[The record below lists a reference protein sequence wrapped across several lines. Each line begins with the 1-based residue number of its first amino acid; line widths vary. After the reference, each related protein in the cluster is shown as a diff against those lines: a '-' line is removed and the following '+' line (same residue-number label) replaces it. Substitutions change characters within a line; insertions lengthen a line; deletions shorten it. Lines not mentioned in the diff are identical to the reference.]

1 MAVDEALLDSARDGA
16 LTLRLYGWEPGCL
29 SFGRNQTARGR
40 YDGARAADR
49 GIDVVRRPTG
59 GRSVFHCRELTYS
72 VTAPAEALGGLRDT
86 YLKINRA
93 LATGLRELGV
103 PAEVVEARGSGPSPS
118 PRPTVRAC
126 FRDPL
131 PGEVV
136 ADGRK
141 LIGSAQW
148 RDGEAL
154 LQHGSLLL
162 HNDQSIVEDLRVG
175 GPGSLVVPAAGL
187 AEFLDPLPD
196 IETISQALAASFSD
210 ELERDA
216 TREDLTAEEHTAA
229 ERTRPKY
236 EDDAWTWRR

>member
-1 MAVDEALLDSARDGA
+1 MAVDEALLDSARCGA
-16 LTLRLYGWEPGCL
+16 VTLRLYGWEPGCL

-40 YDGARAADR
+40 YDGERAADR

-59 GRSVFHCRELTYS
+59 GRSVFHCREITYS
-72 VTAPAEALGGLRDT
+72 VTSPAEALGGLRET

-93 LATGLRELGV
+93 LATGLRELGA
-103 PAEVVEARGSGPSPS
+103 PAAVVDARTRAPA

-162 HNDQSIVEDLRVG
+162 HNDQSIVEDLRIG
-175 GPGSLVVPAAGL
+175 GPGSLAVPAAGL

-196 IETISQALAASFSD
+196 IETVSQALAVSFSD

-216 TREDLTAEEHTAA
+216 TSEDLSAAELDTA

>member
-1 MAVDEALLDSARDGA
+1 MAVDEALLESARCGA
-16 LTLRLYGWEPGCL
+16 VTLRLYGWEPGCL

-49 GIDVVRRPTG
+49 GFDVVRRPTG

-86 YLKINRA
+86 YLRINRA
-93 LATGLRELGV
+93 LATGLCELGA
-103 PAEVVEARGSGPSPS
+103 PAAVVDGRTRGPT

-162 HNDQSIVEDLRVG
+162 HNDQSIVEDLRIG
-175 GPGSLVVPAAGL
+175 RPGSLAVPAAGL

-196 IETISQALAASFSD
+196 IETVSQALAASFSD

-216 TREDLTAEEHTAA
+216 TREDLTAAERDTA

>member
-1 MAVDEALLDSARDGA
+1 MAVDEALLDSARDGE

-40 YDGARAADR
+40 YDVARAADR

-59 GRSVFHCRELTYS
+59 GRSVFHWRELTYS

-93 LATGLRELGV
+93 LASGLRGLGA
-103 PAEVVEARGSGPSPS
+103 PAEVVEARRSGPS

-210 ELERDA
+210 EFERDA
-216 TREDLTAEEHTAA
+216 TREDLTAEERTAA